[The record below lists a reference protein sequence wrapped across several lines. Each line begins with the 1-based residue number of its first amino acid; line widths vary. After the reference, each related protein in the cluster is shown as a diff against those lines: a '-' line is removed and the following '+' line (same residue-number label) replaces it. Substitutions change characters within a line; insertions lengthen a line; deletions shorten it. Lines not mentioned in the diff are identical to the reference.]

1 MTNQQLLER
10 AMELAIAAPTD
21 AQYNRAMRL
30 VNEIAREMQDRE
42 VEAAIQASRK
52 KIRNSWKK

>member
-1 MTNQQLLER
+1 MTNQQLLEQ

-30 VNEIAREMQDRE
+30 VNEITREMQDRE
-42 VEAAIQASRK
+42 VEAAIQATRQK
-52 KIRNSWKK
+52 LRDSWKQ

>member
-21 AQYNRAMRL
+21 EQYNRAMRL
-30 VNEIAREMQDRE
+30 VSDITREMHDRE
-42 VEAAIQASRK
+42 VEAAIQATRQ
-52 KIRNSWKK
+52 KIRSSWKK

>member
-30 VNEIAREMQDRE
+30 VNDITREMQDRE
-42 VEAAIQASRK
+42 VEAAIQATRQK
-52 KIRNSWKK
+52 LRNSWEQ

>member
-21 AQYNRAMRL
+21 EQYNRAMRL
-30 VNEIAREMQDRE
+30 VNEITREMQDRE
-42 VEAAIQASRK
+42 VEAAIQATRQ